1 MPRGQLGAVI
11 TDPDVVAANAL
22 KLAREGTMFT
32 GERITVDT
40 LCLLG
45 DNPMAVANARAVR
58 AELEEAGIA
67 IKPLS

>member
-1 MPRGQLGAVI
+1 
-11 TDPDVVAANAL
+11 VAANAL